1 MQRARFYF
9 YFIRLPLDFDFLN
22 IYKKN
27 KIKKE
32 VDKITS
38 QSEFTTKYIIEV
50 KFKIKGV
57 VEKSDVVGAIFGQTE
72 GLLLDL
78 DLRDLQKSG
87 RIGRIEVENESKEG
101 ISEGII
107 KIPSSLTR
115 KETALLAATVETVSR
130 VGPCEAEITLT
141 EIRDVRETK
150 RQRIIERAAELL
162 KEWDQKSL
170 DQSEIEEKIDTD
182 IKLGEIISWGP
193 EKLPAGPDV
202 ESNPELIIVEGRADV
217 LNLLRVSVKNTI
229 SVQGTHVPKSV
240 IKLAKQ
246 KKSVTAFVD
255 GDRGGTIILN
265 ELLQVTKIDNVARA
279 PEGFEVEELT
289 RKQLIKA
296 LQNKKPA
303 KSIKKIKDKSI
314 IEKGY
319 DDTKDSFQ
327 KILKKLKIK
336 DDNIIIEA
344 TKSIKAGYAIGFNKS
359 LEKLFDIPVGEIFE
373 KIRDFKDTQILMI
386 DGILTK
392 RLLSLSLNMKIK
404 FIGCKNKEG
413 ELNIPENILVHFF

>member
-1 MQRARFYF
+1 M
-9 YFIRLPLDFDFLN
+9 
-22 IYKKN
+22 
-27 KIKKE
+27 
-32 VDKITS
+32 
-38 QSEFTTKYIIEV
+38 
-50 KFKIKGV
+50 FK
-57 VEKSDVVGAIFGQTE
+57 VGAIFGQTE

-101 ISEGII
+101 ISEGFI

-115 KETALLAATVETVSR
+115 RETALLAATVETVSR
-130 VGPCEAEITLT
+130 VGPCEAEIKLI

-150 RQRIIERAAELL
+150 RQKIIERAAELL

-170 DQSEIEEKIDTD
+170 DQSEIEEQIDTD

-193 EKLPAGPDV
+193 ENLPAGPDV
-202 ESNPELIIVEGRADV
+202 ETNPELIIVEGRADV
-217 LNLLRVSVKNTI
+217 LNLLRIGIKNTI
-229 SVQGTHVPKSV
+229 AVQGTHIPKSV

-265 ELLQVTKIDNVARA
+265 ELLQVTKINTIARA
-279 PEGFEVEELT
+279 PDGFEVEELT
-289 RKQLIKA
+289 RKQMIKA

-303 KSIKKIKDKSI
+303 KSLKSI
-314 IEKGY
+314 KENEINKKFATESTDK
-319 DDTKDSFQ
+319 FQ

-336 DDNIIIEA
+336 DDSLINEAINNIEA
-344 TKSIKAGYAIGFNKS
+344 GFAIGFNKN
-359 LEKLFDIPVGEIFE
+359 LDKVFDMPVSEIFE
-373 KIRDFKDTQILMI
+373 KIRDFNDTKFLII

-392 RLLSLSLNMKIK
+392 RLLSLSINMKIK
-404 FIGCKNKEG
+404 FIACKNKEE
-413 ELNIPENILVHFF
+413 ELTIPEQILIYFF

>member
-1 MQRARFYF
+1 M
-9 YFIRLPLDFDFLN
+9 
-22 IYKKN
+22 
-27 KIKKE
+27 
-32 VDKITS
+32 DKITS

-50 KFKIKGV
+50 KFRIKGV

-319 DDTKDSFQ
+319 DDTKESFQ

-336 DDNIIIEA
+336 DDNIIIGA

-373 KIRDFKDTQILMI
+373 KIRDFKDTQILII

-392 RLLSLSLNMKIK
+392 RLLSLSLKMKIK

-413 ELNIPENILVHFF
+413 VLNIPEHILVHFF

>member
-1 MQRARFYF
+1 M
-9 YFIRLPLDFDFLN
+9 
-22 IYKKN
+22 
-27 KIKKE
+27 
-32 VDKITS
+32 DKITS
-38 QSEFTTKYIIEV
+38 QSEFTTKYVIEV

-289 RKQLIKA
+289 RKQLVKA

-336 DDNIIIEA
+336 DDSIIIEA

-359 LEKLFDIPVGEIFE
+359 LEKLFDIPVGEIYG
-373 KIRDFKDTQILMI
+373 KIRDFKDTQFLII

-413 ELNIPENILVHFF
+413 VLNIPEHILVHFF

>member
-1 MQRARFYF
+1 MT
-9 YFIRLPLDFDFLN
+9 
-22 IYKKN
+22 
-27 KIKKE
+27 
-32 VDKITS
+32 KITN
-38 QSEFTTKYIIEV
+38 QNEFTTKYIIEV
-50 KFKIKGV
+50 KFIIKGV

-115 KETALLAATVETVSR
+115 RETALLAATVETVSR
-130 VGPCEAEITLT
+130 VGPCEAEIKLID
-141 EIRDVRETK
+141 IRDVRETK
-150 RQRIIERAAELL
+150 RQKIIERATELL

-170 DQSEIEEKIDTD
+170 DQSEIEEQIDTD
-182 IKLGEIISWGP
+182 IKLGEIISWGS
-193 EKLPAGPDV
+193 ENLPAGPEV
-202 ESNPELIIVEGRADV
+202 ETNPELIIVEGRADV
-217 LNLLRVSVKNTI
+217 LNLLRIGVKNTI
-229 SVQGTHVPKSV
+229 AVQGTHVPKSV

-255 GDRGGTIILN
+255 GDRGGMIILN
-265 ELLQVTKIDNVARA
+265 ELLQVTKINKVARA
-279 PEGFEVEELT
+279 PDGYEVEELT
-289 RKQLIKA
+289 RKQMIKA

-303 KSIKKIKDKSI
+303 KSIKIPKENGIDRKSI
-314 IEKGY
+314 GEH
-319 DDTKDSFQ
+319 TTNFQ

-336 DDNIIIEA
+336 DENIIIEA
-344 TKSIKAGYAIGFNKS
+344 TKNINAGFAIGFNKN

-373 KIRDFKDTQILMI
+373 KIRDFKDTKFLII

-392 RLLSLSLNMKIK
+392 RLLSLSLSMKIK
-404 FIGCKNKEG
+404 FIACKNKEE
-413 ELNIPENILVHFF
+413 ELTIPEQILIHFF

>member
-1 MQRARFYF
+1 M
-9 YFIRLPLDFDFLN
+9 
-22 IYKKN
+22 
-27 KIKKE
+27 
-32 VDKITS
+32 DKITS
-38 QSEFTTKYIIEV
+38 QSEFTTKYVIEV

-289 RKQLIKA
+289 RKQLVKA

-359 LEKLFDIPVGEIFE
+359 LDKLFDIPVGEIFE
-373 KIRDFKDTQILMI
+373 KIRDFKNTQILII

-413 ELNIPENILVHFF
+413 VLNIPEHILVHFF

>member
-1 MQRARFYF
+1 M
-9 YFIRLPLDFDFLN
+9 
-22 IYKKN
+22 
-27 KIKKE
+27 
-32 VDKITS
+32 DKITS

-50 KFKIKGV
+50 KFRIKGV

-229 SVQGTHVPKSV
+229 AVQGTHVPKSV

-359 LEKLFDIPVGEIFE
+359 I
-373 KIRDFKDTQILMI
+373 
-386 DGILTK
+386 
-392 RLLSLSLNMKIK
+392 
-404 FIGCKNKEG
+404 
-413 ELNIPENILVHFF
+413 